1 MILKYLFSILCVI
14 GFTLGA
20 GEIKF
25 SEFHPVSEAMTVET
39 RFLKCRFFK
48 YHAFPAGIE
57 LAGKKK
63 IPWFGLTDGIQKSDG
78 SSFRT
83 EHDAWSILQADPA
96 QKCVTAR
103 AVFCRRRWKPH
114 PEVFPG
120 AAAFYRYSFSA
131 EKPEIIFQ
139 CRVEGICQ
147 KPDVKLTLLALCW
160 PRDAVRKYS
169 LSEDKKKLRI
179 LFEDT
184 GAVLD
189 GSFSSVRIAGDY
201 LQIEPEIQYGNDA
214 ASASL
219 KIRFYAY

>member
-1 MILKYLFSILCVI
+1 MIKKILFAVFLA
-14 GFTLGA
+14 LGGVSAAA
-20 GEIKF
+20 GIDF
-25 SEFHPVSEAMTVET
+25 GSFHPVSEAMTVET

-114 PEVFPG
+114 PEVFPR

-160 PRDAVRKYS
+160 PRDSVRKYT
-169 LSEDKKKLRI
+169 LSSDKKQLV
-179 LFEDT
+179 LYFADT
-184 GAVLD
+184 QAVLEGD
-189 GSFSSVRIAGDY
+189 FSNVGFRGGW
-201 LQIEPEIQYGNDA
+201 LQIEPQIHYSGNT
-214 ASASL
+214 ASATL
-219 KIRFYAY
+219 KLRLLSR